1 MWGKRTVD
9 IYYFRVLKKSIS
21 YRSYTRSRY
30 SFNLT
35 QINILGKLKV
45 KKGRHS
51 PDVRSHIGLRMYNF
65 YKRVCGERTNRN
77 DWGL

>member
-1 MWGKRTVD
+1 MD

-35 QINILGKLKV
+35 QINILGKLKA

-65 YKRVCGERTNRN
+65 YKRVCGERTIWN
-77 DWGL
+77 D